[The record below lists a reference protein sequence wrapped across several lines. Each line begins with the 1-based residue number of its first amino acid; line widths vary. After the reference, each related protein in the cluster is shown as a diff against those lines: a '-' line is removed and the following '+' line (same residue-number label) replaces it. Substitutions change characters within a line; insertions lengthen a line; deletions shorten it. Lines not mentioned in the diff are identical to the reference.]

1 MNIQQLRTD
10 ETSKPNH
17 LISDFARDVNV
28 EGKHVVNTEQYG
40 AMARRHF
47 DDVAFGLS
55 LFIMLFLIASVVAIT
70 AYTVS

>member
-10 ETSKPNH
+10 ETSKVNH

-28 EGKHVVNTEQYG
+28 EGKHVVDTEQLG
-40 AMARRHF
+40 SMARRHF

-55 LFIMLFLIASVVAIT
+55 LFMMLFLIASVVAIA